1 MYTIEQLVESYNR
14 HREYVSR
21 YGMSDEGWE
30 GIAVELGCRSIATP
44 KSAMYRNRK
53 RGLISINADG
63 IAVVLNTKNGILCR
77 TKKSV
82 DISNVKD
89 TFLHKDDEICCRV
102 NDTHP
107 LSVDDVI
114 DRFKVN
120 VSQNIDINDYEVSYF
135 KVESWDV
142 SAKIDGDFRKS
153 RNYLTDVRFKKK
165 CFKGL
170 LLEEDKRQVIELC
183 KSYAPKL
190 PPAKQSKLKSPVM
203 LELGVYDAHYGKL
216 SIIDRTGEMGSL
228 EGASVMVRNAIT
240 DLVDRVNGYN
250 IEKIVF
256 PIGNDFMHI
265 NNAKGET
272 ANGTQMEYTNYLYQ
286 IRRKCKEDLVW
297 IIEKLRR
304 IAPVDVI
311 QIPGNHDEDAM
322 LSVAE
327 IIDAYFHNTKDVS
340 VDISPKE
347 RKAIRYG
354 KMFIGFCHGD
364 SKSCKIDRLPLVFA
378 KEFKQDWLK
387 SEYHDI
393 HIGHL
398 HFKKDMTFIIGDEFT
413 GVRVIW
419 LPSLASADAWHYKK
433 GFIGSRK
440 AAEAFIWDK
449 DEGLI
454 GNFSV
459 NVRMK

>member
-142 SAKIDGDFRKS
+142 SAKID
-153 RNYLTDVRFKKK
+153 
-165 CFKGL
+165 
-170 LLEEDKRQVIELC
+170 
-183 KSYAPKL
+183 
-190 PPAKQSKLKSPVM
+190 
-203 LELGVYDAHYGKL
+203 
-216 SIIDRTGEMGSL
+216 
-228 EGASVMVRNAIT
+228 
-240 DLVDRVNGYN
+240 
-250 IEKIVF
+250 
-256 PIGNDFMHI
+256 
-265 NNAKGET
+265 
-272 ANGTQMEYTNYLYQ
+272 
-286 IRRKCKEDLVW
+286 
-297 IIEKLRR
+297 
-304 IAPVDVI
+304 
-311 QIPGNHDEDAM
+311 
-322 LSVAE
+322 
-327 IIDAYFHNTKDVS
+327 
-340 VDISPKE
+340 
-347 RKAIRYG
+347 
-354 KMFIGFCHGD
+354 
-364 SKSCKIDRLPLVFA
+364 
-378 KEFKQDWLK
+378 
-387 SEYHDI
+387 
-393 HIGHL
+393 
-398 HFKKDMTFIIGDEFT
+398 
-413 GVRVIW
+413 
-419 LPSLASADAWHYKK
+419 
-433 GFIGSRK
+433 
-440 AAEAFIWDK
+440 
-449 DEGLI
+449 
-454 GNFSV
+454 
-459 NVRMK
+459 